1 MIEIVIALAISLC
14 IFLAILVYYSTAPF
28 LLKLLSLPSYAVFL
42 IFLIYLLVIMAG
54 APVKEYPEGSWKY
67 VHHEIMLVDEEKTI
81 FIWTYN
87 DIGNRL
93 HQIPYDRE
101 TAKKLEKAKNSQRN
115 GFTQTGEFE
124 PNGSGF
130 MGLLMA
136 EQSGLSSKD
145 FIKQ

>member
-130 MGLLMA
+130 MGLFMA